1 MFKFSFFRSSNCVQK
16 LGYDCK
22 RSRLLNTPIGD
33 SDSFAPYGWWVS
45 RQNRMMDYWA
55 GSLPGMFQK
64 KKNVK
69 RTSSFLSVTS
79 FLVRPYNAVT
89 NLRQLCAAMMSWVGR
104 WFDNELLR
112 PGSTADSLEQC
123 CCKKRQKKVQGKKL
137 VWGIGVVW
145 RFWMIPNWS

>member
-1 MFKFSFFRSSNCVQK
+1 MKCSKIWANGRRSSLKKAIPWTASTSERSKSKQYKFVRSFFGRIYGAPICFPFIWPLGHYLRKYGIYFLFFWIWSLLQKMFKFSFFRSSNCVQK

-64 KKNVK
+64 KKK
-69 RTSSFLSVTS
+69 
-79 FLVRPYNAVT
+79 
-89 NLRQLCAAMMSWVGR
+89 M
-104 WFDNELLR
+104 
-112 PGSTADSLEQC
+112 
-123 CCKKRQKKVQGKKL
+123 
-137 VWGIGVVW
+137 
-145 RFWMIPNWS
+145 